1 MRIVPFNRV
10 SSPIYAELTIWL
22 AFADLFYDRG
32 NHYEFLSMS
41 SDLSSAGELKGAQ
54 TFDFEFKNVEKQY
67 ESYNGIN
74 VKLR

>member
-1 MRIVPFNRV
+1 
-10 SSPIYAELTIWL
+10 
-22 AFADLFYDRG
+22 
-32 NHYEFLSMS
+32 MS
-41 SDLSSAGELKGAQ
+41 QEISAGGELRGAQ